1 MLELVGL
8 GLVTSIG
15 LVLFVI
21 SFWSPWDTEKLW
33 NKYGDM
39 AIVRRK
45 VRHRK
50 LPILAVLGIVWAV
63 GIVFQL
69 VGKLTA

>member
-1 MLELVGL
+1 MLESVGL
-8 GLVTSIG
+8 GLVALIG

-21 SFWSPWDTEKLW
+21 SFWSPWDTKKLW

-39 AIVRRK
+39 TVVRRK

-50 LPILAVLGIVWAV
+50 LPILAVLGTVWAV

-69 VGKLTA
+69 MGKLTA